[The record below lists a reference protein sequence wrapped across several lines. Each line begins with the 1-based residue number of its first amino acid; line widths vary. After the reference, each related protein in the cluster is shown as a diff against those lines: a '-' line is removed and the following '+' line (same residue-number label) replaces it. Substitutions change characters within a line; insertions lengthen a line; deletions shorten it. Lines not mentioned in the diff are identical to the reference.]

1 MFFSQDWRE
10 RIKAENPDASFGTSF
25 SSFFHRPETWAEG
38 NSDFTGEVGKL
49 LGAKWKELDD
59 EEKKVGLAPC
69 VLLYTFPWH
78 TRAVTCAC
86 IQGPVLSCLFFFP
99 PSSPMLID
107 FLNSP
112 ISNRPR
118 GTNRALNKKN
128 QNMTYV
134 PSFIVVNSTLMYPS
148 E

>member
-1 MFFSQDWRE
+1 MRPLVHVSMAYTRC
-10 RIKAENPDASFGTSF
+10 NLCLYPGTC
-25 SSFFHRPETWAEG
+25 
-38 NSDFTGEVGKL
+38 L
-49 LGAKWKELDD
+49 
-59 EEKKVGLAPC
+59 
-69 VLLYTFPWH
+69 
-78 TRAVTCAC
+78 
-86 IQGPVLSCLFFFP
+86 VLSFFFP

-118 GTNRALNKKN
+118 GTNRVLNKKN

-134 PSFIVVNSTLMYPS
+134 LSFIVVNSTLMYPS